1 MVGLMVRVK
10 SEERSLA
17 SPMAHPRHTL
27 GGPKPLDTKS
37 GEGEQHG
44 KHKLAPPGA
53 HRWGQ
58 LQHRAQGPTVLLI
71 PFHPLSSHQWKEIF
85 GAG

>member
-53 HRWGQ
+53 NFSIVPKDPQ
-58 LQHRAQGPTVLLI
+58 SY
-71 PFHPLSSHQWKEIF
+71 SSPSTL
-85 GAG
+85 